1 MFNIP
6 HSFFY
11 YNAVNMSNANSEEAF
26 NIRVG
31 YFKPDTMEI
40 AKTELRETPEIR
52 EAAIKE
58 LRDLLQSCSEICYRD
73 DDEFLIIFL
82 RACHFY
88 PKSAFEKVINCS
100 LYIWV
105 NNFRNVLSFLYI

>member
-1 MFNIP
+1 
-6 HSFFY
+6 
-11 YNAVNMSNANSEEAF
+11 MSNANSEEAF

-31 YFKPDTMEI
+31 YYKPETMEI
-40 AKTELRETPEIR
+40 AKNELRETPEIR

-58 LRDLLQSCSEICYRD
+58 LRELVQSCSEIRYRD

-88 PKSAFEKVINCS
+88 PKSAFEKVINYT
-100 LYIWV
+100 LYIHI
-105 NNFRNVLSFLYI
+105 FGFTAIPSI